1 MNTRSSGQKSPA
13 AHTFSCKSILKF
25 AQILP
30 LHQDLV
36 KAFQK
41 GQILSFPRFTAG
53 ADLTTQA
60 STQKTWRCLL
70 LLPILSSTTKKIRSE
85 MMDGTSF
92 CILEV
97 IRDSN
102 LFHDFFLN
110 SCDSHRGGQRHL
122 RGLQQTL
129 LRKTFLN
136 DGVKQ
141 YYH

>member
-1 MNTRSSGQKSPA
+1 MYFVLFQVHSWSRLDYTSQHAKDLAVPA
-13 AHTFSCKSILKF
+13 PPSYIELNNQENKVGDDGLRKEVYFVF
-25 AQILP
+25 
-30 LHQDLV
+30 
-36 KAFQK
+36 
-41 GQILSFPRFTAG
+41 
-53 ADLTTQA
+53 
-60 STQKTWRCLL
+60 
-70 LLPILSSTTKKIRSE
+70 
-85 MMDGTSF
+85 GTSL